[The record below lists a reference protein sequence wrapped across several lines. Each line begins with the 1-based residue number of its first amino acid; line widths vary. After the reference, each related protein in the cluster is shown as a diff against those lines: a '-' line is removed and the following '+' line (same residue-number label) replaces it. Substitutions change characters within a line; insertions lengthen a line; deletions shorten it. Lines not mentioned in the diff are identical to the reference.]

1 MEAEAGLA
9 RATIVE
15 AETEMRLTHDA
26 KVEAE
31 TQALLAWET
40 TALVEKQRDVAQI
53 AEKRLVDE
61 LQRELFFMLILIL
74 L

>member
-1 MEAEAGLA
+1 MV
-9 RATIVE
+9 RAAKVE
-15 AETEMRLTHDA
+15 AETKMHLARDT
-26 KVEAE
+26 KVERE

-40 TALVEKQRDVAQI
+40 IALVEKQRDEAQTV
-53 AEKRLVDE
+53 EKRLTDE

>member
-1 MEAEAGLA
+1 MP
-9 RATIVE
+9 RAAKVE
-15 AETEMRLTHDA
+15 AETKMHLARDT
-26 KVEAE
+26 KVERE

-40 TALVEKQRDVAQI
+40 IALVEKQRDEAQTV
-53 AEKRLVDE
+53 EKRLTDE

>member
-1 MEAEAGLA
+1 MA
-9 RATIVE
+9 RAAKVE
-15 AETEMRLTHDA
+15 AETEMRLGHDA
-26 KVEAE
+26 KVEVE

-40 TALVEKQRDVAQI
+40 IALVEKQRDEARMV
-53 AEKRLVDE
+53 EKRLANE

>member
-1 MEAEAGLA
+1 M
-9 RATIVE
+9 RAAKVE
-15 AETEMRLTHDA
+15 AETETCLACDA

-31 TQALLAWET
+31 TQALLAREDI
-40 TALVEKQRDVAQI
+40 ALVEKQRDEAQTM
-53 AEKRLVDE
+53 EKRLTNE